1 MKKKKEKNKLRKF
14 LLLLFWLA
22 FVVAAFTDV
31 LIRLFPG
38 GRPTVLFPLAINIIW
53 FINLDKFIK
62 WTWLKFWSCLF
73 RDKD

>member
-38 GRPTVLFPLAINIIW
+38 GRPTVLFPLAINII
-53 FINLDKFIK
+53 
-62 WTWLKFWSCLF
+62 
-73 RDKD
+73 